1 MNIYYNGTDIT
12 AFVQVRKCIVR
23 DTCGGRCDSLEVEL
37 ENAETWYRWGPREDD
52 RIVVTRGGYNS
63 GTMYLNAVL
72 PEDGKFRIY
81 ATALP
86 CGARRKEWRSFW
98 GCSLEQIIRAC
109 AMASGMDFALH
120 GVEGSREIPY
130 IQQENESAPS
140 FLNRL
145 LRYEGA
151 ALKCVNGRYAAIG
164 IPWAQSRSAYETIT
178 VRSNQR
184 AAEYRRFGG
193 GKSALT
199 VRFPGGSATAR
210 DSSVA
215 GNKTE
220 SRNLPAGNDIQAGRW
235 ARGLLLAENREQEIL
250 TISTEFHP
258 GATAMVRVDVTG
270 GTDADGAWLVQDVE
284 HDLYNGATRTTL
296 YRCLEG
302 VQ

>member
-12 AFVQVRKCIVR
+12 TFVQVRKCTVR

-72 PEDGKFRIY
+72 PEEGKFRIY

-86 CGARRKEWRSFW
+86 CAARRKEWRSFY
-98 GCSLEQIIRAC
+98 GRDLEQIIRSC
-109 AMASGMDFALH
+109 AMASGMDFAMY
-120 GVEGSREIPY
+120 GVAGGTEIPY
-130 IQQENESAPS
+130 IQQENESAAS
-140 FLNRL
+140 FLSRL

-151 ALKCVNGRYAAIG
+151 TLKCVNGRYAAIG
-164 IPWAQSRSAYETIT
+164 IQWAQDRTAYDCIS
-178 VRSNQR
+178 VAADQK

-199 VRFPGGSATAR
+199 VRWPGGSATALA
-210 DSSVA
+210 SGVA
-215 GNKTE
+215 GNKAE
-220 SRNLPAGNDIQAGRW
+220 SRNLPVCNDIQAGRW
-235 ARGLLLAENREQEIL
+235 ARGVLLAENREQETL
-250 TISTEFHP
+250 TLSMEFRP
-258 GATAMVRVDVTG
+258 GFTAMVRMDVTG

-284 HDLYNGATRTTL
+284 HDLYNGATRTKL

-302 VQ
+302 VR